1 VSLTLAARLDGSEAA
16 PLLVLSNSLGTTT
29 RLWEPQLEA
38 FGARFRVLRHDHP
51 GHGASPVPREQ
62 VEVEGIARSLLALID
77 ELGAERFSFCG
88 LSLGG
93 MVGMWLAAHVPKRV
107 ETLTL
112 CSTGAKLGRRE
123 EWLERAALVRAEGT
137 GVLVERQRER
147 WFAAGFR
154 DGAVAQSYLDE
165 LASVPREGYA
175 RCCEAVGAFDFRAD
189 VGRIEAPTLVLV
201 GREDPVTPPEVVDL
215 LGEGIVGAETLV
227 VSQAAH
233 LVNLEQPEAVI
244 DAVLRHAESR
254 AAA

>member
-1 VSLTLAARLDGSEAA
+1 
-16 PLLVLSNSLGTTT
+16 
-29 RLWEPQLEA
+29 
-38 FGARFRVLRHDHP
+38 
-51 GHGASPVPREQ
+51 
-62 VEVEGIARSLLALID
+62 LID

-93 MVGMWLAAHVPKRV
+93 MVGMWLAAHVSERV

-112 CSTGAKLGRRE
+112 CCTGAKLGRRE

-147 WFAAGFR
+147 WFTAGFR
-154 DGAVAQSYLDE
+154 DGDVAQSYLDE

-201 GREDPVTPPEVVDL
+201 GGEDPVTPPEVVEL
-215 LGEGIVGAETLV
+215 LSEGIAGAETLV
-227 VSQAAH
+227 VPHAGH
-233 LVNLEQPEAVI
+233 LANLEQPEAVS